1 MRFQNLCRRAV
12 YVGQA
17 AGGRGGW
24 GGGLSLWL
32 RLVLLLLLLLW
43 RSQLRALHPMLRIL
57 QLGHSS
63 SATTRAHAA
72 QQRNATFQL
81 TFFVLGLC
89 GALVAIEPFADEV
102 HACGQKVRCLCP
114 SCCC

>member
-1 MRFQNLCRRAV
+1 MLGRLR
-12 YVGQA
+12 
-17 AGGRGGW
+17 AGGGGW

-32 RLVLLLLLLLW
+32 WLVLLLLLLLLW

-102 HACGQKVRCLCP
+102 SWVAP
-114 SCCC
+114 